1 MHERNSK
8 IYNLVNAPLPVP
20 VWSRLCHLAEAHWL
34 TVQTLKNFDII
45 HNFLKIFL

>member
-34 TVQTLKNFDII
+34 TVQTLSKTPYII
-45 HNFLKIFL
+45 NSS